1 MSSTLY
7 FIIEISCLVIIVAVL
22 ITKYLTMRH
31 EIKKLTKQN
40 TFLRQDNIGLM
51 KHNGELFDENQKL
64 RRALAKIDIPDFEK
78 TW

>member
-7 FIIEISCLVIIVAVL
+7 FIIEISCLVVIVAVL

-31 EIKKLTKQN
+31 EIKKLAKQN
-40 TFLRQDNIGLM
+40 AFLRQDNIGLM
-51 KHNGELFDENQKL
+51 QHNGELFDENQKL
-64 RRALAKIDIPDFEK
+64 RRALAKIDIPDFEQ

>member
-7 FIIEISCLVIIVAVL
+7 FIIEISCLVIIATIL
-22 ITKYLTMRH
+22 IIKYLTMQH

-51 KHNGELFDENQKL
+51 QHNGELFDENQKL
-64 RRALAKIDIPDFEK
+64 RRALAEIDTPDFEQ